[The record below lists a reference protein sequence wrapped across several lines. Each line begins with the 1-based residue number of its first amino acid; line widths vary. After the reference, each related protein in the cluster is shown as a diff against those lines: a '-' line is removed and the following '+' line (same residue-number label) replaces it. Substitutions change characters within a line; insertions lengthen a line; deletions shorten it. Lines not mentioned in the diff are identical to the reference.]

1 MGNFVVLFVIFFCQ
15 ISEQCRIQKWYS
27 KSTVEMVYQMSSMIG
42 MVLGNK
48 FQRWQEFRFQ
58 DGIAGNVI
66 FIFLKS

>member
-1 MGNFVVLFVIFFCQ
+1 
-15 ISEQCRIQKWYS
+15 
-27 KSTVEMVYQMSSMIG
+27 MVYQMSSMIG

-66 FIFLKS
+66 FISQKLNYTKSKKISK